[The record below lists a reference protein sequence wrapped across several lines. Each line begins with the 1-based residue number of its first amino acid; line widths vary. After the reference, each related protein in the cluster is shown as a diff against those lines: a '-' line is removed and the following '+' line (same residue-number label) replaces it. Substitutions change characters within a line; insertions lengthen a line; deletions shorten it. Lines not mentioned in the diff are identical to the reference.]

1 MNELRLNIQPRA
13 PVIRLRIEQGH
24 SVDWYKG
31 EYEVTPKFEEQSL
44 PTRDKTMRQDVVVHE
59 IPIEVTI
66 NESGGN
72 TITIGG

>member
-1 MNELRLNIQPRA
+1 MKELRLNIQPRA

-31 EYEVTPKFEEQSL
+31 EVEVTPKFEQQSL
-44 PTRDKTMRQDVVVHE
+44 PTKDKTMRENIVVTE
-59 IPIEVTI
+59 IPVEITI